1 MSWDYLEKSTQTGEQ
16 QYKFE
21 YQPLINSITKV
32 EKY

>member
-16 QYKFE
+16 QYTF
-21 YQPLINSITKV
+21 PLINSITKV